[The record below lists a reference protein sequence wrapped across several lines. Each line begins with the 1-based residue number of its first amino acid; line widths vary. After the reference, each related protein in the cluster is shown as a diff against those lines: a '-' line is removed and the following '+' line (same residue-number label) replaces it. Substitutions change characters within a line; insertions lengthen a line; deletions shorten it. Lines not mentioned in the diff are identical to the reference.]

1 MKAIKP
7 FLFLCAAICC
17 FASCK
22 KEADMTLVQKTVF
35 ENTNIHRVNVDD
47 GWEVTFVFDSLKSF
61 VELEYSAY
69 LEDYVSVREA
79 NEWLI
84 IGFNNKVHPLSGSVF
99 RATVHISQ
107 KEALYIRADNASFV
121 TMEGLFEV
129 EDMNIE
135 LHNVSICNG
144 FEVTSQSC
152 SIELTYD
159 SHIYGV
165 NFNGT
170 SCTINAH
177 KGSSCKGYF
186 NVEQSFTTGVGISSQ
201 LIVFGG
207 SMPTA
212 SIEVKN
218 EGTINMVQAEVK
230 NISVY
235 LEGASEATINVTE
248 TLSGFLISGSTLYY
262 KGNPQIDIDCSDD
275 SQIIP
280 F

>member
-1 MKAIKP
+1 
-7 FLFLCAAICC
+7 
-17 FASCK
+17 
-22 KEADMTLVQKTVF
+22 MTLVQKTVF